1 MKLEKINTKIV
12 VAVGVAIIL
21 ILTLVFVIFNT
32 NIIIKHDKKD
42 SNTNTNSSSNAEVVS
57 EEAKNRLKDVND
69 LNAEEKKYIIKQNYL
84 SSLEELE
91 TTILDQMKIDCI
103 DAKSCPFGI
112 EDYLEYT
119 KEPPTKISGC
129 SGKLSVTFEN
139 NEANVD
145 MSGVSCTSGN
155 NTNTNYE
162 DPEEPD
168 YGVYDGTGAI
178 PDDVKNRTKL
188 AKALTANEKNYIV
201 GENML
206 NDIIEATGETMDGL
220 KALCVDS
227 KNCDFDSASY
237 NLYSND
243 SEKGYFISGCTGKIN
258 VVYLPGV
265 VVVNKNT
272 KGALKVVKDTDTLK
286 ANEIR
291 LSDALPRLSSTTLQ
305 NGNYVKKVKTKA
317 YTVATAS
324 TKGALKVVADTKK
337 PTANEIRFSNVKNRV
352 YSSEVKIGDY
362 VVIGDID
369 AYVLTNKNDKDAIKV
384 VADFRDSKEGEI
396 KFSLVRPLIDESGV
410 KEGDYVTEGKFV
422 TDTSKVVCK

>member
-1 MKLEKINTKIV
+1 MRLEKINTKIV
-12 VAVGVAIIL
+12 VAVGVSIIL

-42 SNTNTNSSSNAEVVS
+42 SNTNTSSNTEVVS
-57 EEAKNRLKDVND
+57 EDAKNRVKDVND
-69 LNAEEKKYIIKQNYL
+69 LNVEEKKYIIKQNYL
-84 SSLEELE
+84 ASLKDLE

-103 DAKSCPFGI
+103 EAKSCPFGI

-139 NEANVD
+139 NEAKVD
-145 MSGVSCTSGN
+145 MSGVNCTSG
-155 NTNTNYE
+155 TNTNYE

-168 YGVYDGTGAI
+168 YGAYDGTGAI
-178 PDDVKNRTKL
+178 PDDVKNRIKL
-188 AKALTANEKNYIV
+188 ATLLTANEKNYIV
-201 GENML
+201 GENIL
-206 NDIIEATGETMDGL
+206 ADINGATGDTMAGL
-220 KALCVDS
+220 KDSCVDP
-227 KNCDFDSASY
+227 KNCDFDSDIY
-237 NLYSND
+237 NLYSQD
-243 SEKGYFISGCTGKIN
+243 SEKGYFISGCSGKVN

-272 KGALKVVKDTDTLK
+272 KGALKVVKDTDNLK

-291 LSDALPRLSSTTLQ
+291 MSDALPRLSSTPLQ
-305 NGNYVKKVKTKA
+305 NGNYVKKVKVKA
-317 YTVATAS
+317 YTLANAS
-324 TKGALKVVADTKK
+324 KGGALKVVADTKK
-337 PTANEIRFSNVKNRV
+337 PTASEIRFSNVKNRV
-352 YSSEVKIGDY
+352 YFSDIKVGDY
-362 VVIGDID
+362 VVISDID
-369 AYVLTNKNDKDAIKV
+369 AYVFADKSDKDALKV
-384 VADFRDSKEGEI
+384 VADFREPKEGEI